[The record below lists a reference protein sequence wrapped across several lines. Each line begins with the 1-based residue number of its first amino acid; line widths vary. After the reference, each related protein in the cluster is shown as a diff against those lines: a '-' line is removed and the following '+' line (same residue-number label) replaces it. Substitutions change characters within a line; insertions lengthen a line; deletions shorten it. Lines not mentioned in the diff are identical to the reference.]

1 MNDSQILD
9 WLQIHASNWRL
20 VDEGSNYDPAC
31 KYELDWIDKHGYTRH
46 VYGANLRDCVHG
58 ALIQQ
63 VDEMILR

>member
-20 VDEGSNYDPAC
+20 VDGPYDLPH
-31 KYELDWIDKHGYTRH
+31 KYELDWIDKNGYTRH